1 MRLTTKLLKDII
13 KEELDNMSEDTSLE
27 EEIEENK
34 DAIVMA
40 AKAVGVPKELDEGIE
55 NITPENIMMVL
66 QALMKM
72 GVELSP
78 AILGGGALATAMKI
92 KDAMKDQ
99 EVDDDPRFY
108 DDED

>member
-40 AKAVGVPKELDEGIE
+40 AKAVGVPKD
-55 NITPENIMMVL
+55 
-66 QALMKM
+66 LMKM

>member
-1 MRLTTKLLKDII
+1 MRLTTKLLKEII
-13 KEELDNMSEDTSLE
+13 KEELDNMAEAMSPE
-27 EEIEENK
+27 EEVEENK

-55 NITPENIMMVL
+55 NITPENIMLVL
-66 QALMKM
+66 QALAKM

-78 AILGGGALATAMKI
+78 AILGGGVLATAMKI

-99 EVDDDPRFY
+99 E
-108 DDED
+108 DED